1 MINETEIYLDECP
14 ASPLSH
20 ILALRSS
27 VEGGNELPYL
37 GLDSINDVTIYLTHA
52 CNLSCKHCYLS
63 AGKPLSRELSVD
75 DWLLILDKLRDLGGV
90 KYVYLLGGE
99 PMLLIKRVC

>member
-1 MINETEIYLDECP
+1 MVNETEIYLDECP

-37 GLDSINDVTIYLTHA
+37 GLDSINDVTIYLTHT
-52 CNLSCKHCYLS
+52 CNLNCKHCYLS
-63 AGKPLSRELSVD
+63 AGKH
-75 DWLLILDKLRDLGGV
+75 
-90 KYVYLLGGE
+90 
-99 PMLLIKRVC
+99 